1 MTGQIVW
8 QREGIKYRQ
17 NELFLDV
24 LESVNLLMSPQGEG
38 PLVMK
43 QDGGQGRILV
53 LTQLLLFIC
62 PSPGQVLSAHVSG
75 RVVMK
80 S

>member
-24 LESVNLLMSPQGEG
+24 LKSVNLLMFPQGQE
-38 PLVMK
+38 
-43 QDGGQGRILV
+43 
-53 LTQLLLFIC
+53 
-62 PSPGQVLSAHVSG
+62 LSAHVSG